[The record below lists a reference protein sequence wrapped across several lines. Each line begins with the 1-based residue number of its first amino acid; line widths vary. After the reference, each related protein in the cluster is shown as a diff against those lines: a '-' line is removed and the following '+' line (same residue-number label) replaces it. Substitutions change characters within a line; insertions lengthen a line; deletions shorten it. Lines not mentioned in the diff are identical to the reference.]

1 VLLVGDSFLRGIR
14 DSVELTTSGK
24 FGIYNLMHPGGDL
37 NTILQSAYKASE
49 DLTQKDLI
57 YVCGGSNNFN
67 DETEGP
73 NVDNIIEF
81 IQ

>member
-1 VLLVGDSFLRGIR
+1 
-14 DSVELTTSGK
+14 
-24 FGIYNLMHPGGDL
+24 MHPGGDL

-57 YVCGGSNNFN
+57 YVCGGSNDFN